1 MKVLIADDEPLARQ
15 RLVDMV
21 SGAEGVQVVG
31 EAEDGPA
38 VVQACVRLR
47 PDVVLLDIRM
57 PGMDGI
63 EVARHLDRMDDPPAV
78 VFCTAFD
85 QYAVSAFD
93 VHAVGYLL
101 KPVRRAALLDALA
114 RAQRPNRAQIHAL
127 QADMAPTPE
136 AGRSHIGVKSH
147 RGIDLVPVADVY
159 FFMAD
164 QKYVRIRHREG
175 ELLTDEPLKDLEDEF
190 AGHFLRV
197 HRNALVSLQHLD
209 GLERDREGHFH
220 VRLRD
225 LDERVPVSR
234 RSVAEIK
241 KVLLE
246 K

>member
-1 MKVLIADDEPLARQ
+1 MKVLVVDDEPLARQ
-15 RLVDMV
+15 RLVDMI
-21 SGAEGVQVVG
+21 SKSDDLQVVG

-38 VVQACVRLR
+38 AVRACMQLA

-63 EVARHLDRMDDPPAV
+63 EVARHLDRMENPPAV

-101 KPVRRAALLDALA
+101 KPVRRSALLDALA
-114 RAQRPNRAQIHAL
+114 SARRPNRAQIRAL
-127 QADMAPTPE
+127 QSDITPA
-136 AGRSHIGVKSH
+136 AGPGRTHISVKSH
-147 RGIDLVPVADVY
+147 RGIDLVPVGDVY

-175 ELLTDEPLKDLEDEF
+175 ELLTDEPLKSFEEEF

-197 HRNALVSLQHLD
+197 HRNALVSLRHLD
-209 GLERDREGHFH
+209 GLERDRQGHFQ
-220 VRLRD
+220 VRFKG

-234 RSVAEIK
+234 RSVAEIR
-241 KVLLE
+241 KVLLDS
-246 K
+246 